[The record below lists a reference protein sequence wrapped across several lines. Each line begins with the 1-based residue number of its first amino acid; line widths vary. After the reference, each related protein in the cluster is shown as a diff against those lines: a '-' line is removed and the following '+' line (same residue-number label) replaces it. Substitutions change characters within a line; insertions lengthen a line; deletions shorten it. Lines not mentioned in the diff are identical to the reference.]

1 MMAFDIIVDVDKL
14 FTYVIYL
21 VIYSM
26 SCLFVS
32 EIYEMLGRLLMNG
45 LVIVEVML
53 ILMYDNLYGVCA
65 TYVS

>member
-1 MMAFDIIVDVDKL
+1 MAFDIIVDVDKL

-26 SCLFVS
+26 SCLPVS
-32 EIYEMLGRLLMNG
+32 KIYGMLGGILMSG

-53 ILMYDNLYGVCA
+53 ILVYDNLCGVYA

>member
-26 SCLFVS
+26 SCLPVNK
-32 EIYEMLGRLLMNG
+32 IYEILGGLLMSG
-45 LVIVEVML
+45 LVIV
-53 ILMYDNLYGVCA
+53 
-65 TYVS
+65 

>member
-26 SCLFVS
+26 SCLPVNK
-32 EIYEMLGRLLMNG
+32 IYEILGGLLMSG
-45 LVIVEVML
+45 LVVVEVML
-53 ILMYDNLYGVCA
+53 ILVYDNL
-65 TYVS
+65 

>member
-1 MMAFDIIVDVDKL
+1 MAFDIIVDVDKL

-53 ILMYDNLYGVCA
+53 ILVYDNL
-65 TYVS
+65 